1 MKKEEAEEVR
11 EELKATKQNHHSN
24 CTEVKKVKGFK
35 ASIYEMKSIPGGKVF
50 RPLQKNKNPIEKN
63 KLLQLPE
70 AICLYVS
77 GYMTLLPILL
87 INEEDSNEQLLSD
100 EHKLKASFSYW
111 DSAVRKLFDPFGAV
125 SAVEFISNRTY
136 CFVCYAYSE
145 AARSAYEYFNS
156 NDAAAFNA
164 NIRVRYA
171 IEEREDLDSTAQGL
185 PEPTNCNC
193 DYIDTPSTDPT
204 SCISVELSQ
213 PDHGESTPER
223 VHLWLNFVSLEEER
237 QLLQE
242 IDTAT
247 EGSDAEDAQSRPETA
262 EEGGLAN
269 KPSEG
274 LWLKSI
280 SRRVQ
285 VVQHVTM
292 HVCIYNRLLT

>member
-1 MKKEEAEEVR
+1 MKKEEVEEVR
-11 EELKATKQNHHSN
+11 EELKAIGHNHDN
-24 CTEVKKVKGFK
+24 NYTEIKKVKGFK

-50 RPLQKNKNPIEKN
+50 RPLQKNKNPTEKN
-63 KLLQLPE
+63 KLLQLPD

-77 GYMTLLPILL
+77 GYMTLLPILQ
-87 INEEDSNEQLLSD
+87 INEEESNEQLLSD
-100 EHKLKASFSYW
+100 EHKLKSSFSCW
-111 DSAVRKLFDPFGAV
+111 DLAIRKLFDPFGAV
-125 SAVEFISNRTY
+125 SAVEFIPNRTY
-136 CFVCYAYSE
+136 CFVCYVSSE

-156 NDAAAFNA
+156 NDAAVFNA

-171 IEEREDLDSTAQGL
+171 IEEREDLDSTTQGL

-193 DYIDTPSTDPT
+193 DYIDTPSTDPA
-204 SCISVELSQ
+204 SCISIELYQS
-213 PDHGESTPER
+213 DYGESAPER
-223 VHLWLNFVSLEEER
+223 VYLWLNFVSLEEER

-247 EGSDAEDAQSRPETA
+247 EGSDLEDVGAVQSRPETA
-262 EEGGLAN
+262 EEGGLA

-285 VVQHVTM
+285 VV
-292 HVCIYNRLLT
+292 